1 MREILNYPETDTQNL
16 DTVKD
21 LIQYIAD
28 NPGCDSDHELSELN
42 RITGKDYS
50 AIHFF
55 EYWGWTDLDALAE
68 EVLTPEPPCVR
79 DLSKEE
85 IKEIVLIIKDSLI
98 SLDDCRTEYY
108 MELLHKSLPLL
119 GVQRYIRLED
129 DEETIVNNMLHASS
143 SSVIAL

>member
-1 MREILNYPETDTQNL
+1 MREILNFPQTDTQKL
-16 DTVKD
+16 DVVKD

-28 NPGCDSDHELSELN
+28 NPDSDDSQELSELN

-50 AIHFF
+50 GVHFF
-55 EYWGWTDLDALAE
+55 EYWGWTDLDDLAE

-79 DLSKEE
+79 DLSKDE

-98 SLDDCRTEYY
+98 SLDDCRAEYY
-108 MELLHKSLPLL
+108 MELLHKSLPLSD
-119 GVQRYIRLED
+119 VQSYIRLED